1 MTDQPTPVPPAS
13 GTFQAPS
20 PVSPDPYRPPQ
31 VEAIL
36 RQAREVVASAR
47 PMPLSTSSMIN
58 KDELLNMLDEAVA
71 RLPDEL
77 RAARW
82 LLKER
87 EEFLAKVRG
96 EGDDIL
102 ELARSRAERLVQRT
116 EVVRTAEQRARQ
128 LLETAR
134 EEARRMRRETEDY
147 CDQKLG
153 SFETLLTST
162 RDAIANGR
170 RRLQETVLDRD
181 RENRAAEAEEAAEAE
196 AARSRS
202 TSVFFDQD
210 LETDEPG

>member
-1 MTDQPTPVPPAS
+1 
-13 GTFQAPS
+13 
-20 PVSPDPYRPPQ
+20 
-31 VEAIL
+31 
-36 RQAREVVASAR
+36 
-47 PMPLSTSSMIN
+47 MPLSTSSMIN
-58 KDELLNMLDEAVA
+58 KDELLNMLDEAVV

-181 RENRAAEAEEAAEAE
+181 RENREAEAAEEE
-196 AARSRS
+196 AARSRP

-210 LETDEPG
+210 QEHDEPG

>member
-1 MTDQPTPVPPAS
+1 MTDQQPPVPPAPEA
-13 GTFQAPS
+13 FEAPA
-20 PVSPDPYRPPQ
+20 PVAPDPYRPPQ

-181 RENRAAEAEEAAEAE
+181 RESREEEARVAEEE
-196 AARSRS
+196 AARSRPS
-202 TSVFFDQD
+202 SVFFDQD
-210 LETDEPG
+210 QDGDEFG

>member
-1 MTDQPTPVPPAS
+1 MTDQQPPVPPAPEA
-13 GTFQAPS
+13 FEAS
-20 PVSPDPYRPPQ
+20 PPVAPDPYRPPQ

-181 RENRAAEAEEAAEAE
+181 RESREEEARVAEEE
-196 AARSRS
+196 AARSRPS
-202 TSVFFDQD
+202 SVFFDQD
-210 LETDEPG
+210 QDGDEFG

>member
-1 MTDQPTPVPPAS
+1 MTDQPTIPGPDPY
-13 GTFQAPS
+13 QAPQ

-31 VEAIL
+31 FEAIL
-36 RQAREVVASAR
+36 RQVREVVASAR

-58 KDELLNMLDEAVA
+58 KDELLHMLDEAAA

-87 EEFLAKVRG
+87 EEFLAKVRR

-128 LLETAR
+128 VLETAR

-162 RDAIANGR
+162 RDAIAHGR

-181 RENRAAEAEEAAEAE
+181 REQRHKPAEEVAREAG
-196 AARSRS
+196 RSQ
-202 TSVFFDQD
+202 TGSVFFDQEQFD
-210 LETDEPG
+210 VDGPP

>member
-1 MTDQPTPVPPAS
+1 M
-13 GTFQAPS
+13 
-20 PVSPDPYRPPQ
+20 
-31 VEAIL
+31 
-36 RQAREVVASAR
+36 
-47 PMPLSTSSMIN
+47 
-58 KDELLNMLDEAVA
+58 NMLDEALA

-128 LLETAR
+128 LLESAR

-181 RENRAAEAEEAAEAE
+181 RENREAEAEEAAEAE

-202 TSVFFDQD
+202 TSIFFDQD
-210 LETDEPG
+210 RETDEPG

>member
-1 MTDQPTPVPPAS
+1 M
-13 GTFQAPS
+13 
-20 PVSPDPYRPPQ
+20 
-31 VEAIL
+31 
-36 RQAREVVASAR
+36 VASAR

-58 KDELLNMLDEAVA
+58 KDELLHMLDEAAA

-87 EEFLAKVRG
+87 EEFLAKVRR

-128 LLETAR
+128 VLETAR

-147 CDQKLG
+147 CDLKLG

-162 RDAIANGR
+162 RDAIGHGR

-181 RENRAAEAEEAAEAE
+181 REQRHKTAEEAAREAGR
-196 AARSRS
+196 AQPG
-202 TSVFFDQD
+202 SVFFDQEQFD
-210 LETDEPG
+210 VDGPP